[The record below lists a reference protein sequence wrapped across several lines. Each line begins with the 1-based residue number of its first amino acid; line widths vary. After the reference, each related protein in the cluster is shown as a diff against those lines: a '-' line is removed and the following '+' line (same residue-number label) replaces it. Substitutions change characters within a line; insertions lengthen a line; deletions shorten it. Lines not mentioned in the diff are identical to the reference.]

1 MTLLDSTGEI
11 YFKKM
16 TKIRARLKHH
26 QRSNFC
32 DKSREQGK
40 AESSD
45 FWKELLV
52 ICDKVSTGSNDQ
64 SIWTKLELKFSFVWY
79 NQPGQ
84 LISFNS
90 HFAMVAWRPK
100 QCAAPTPISL
110 CSHWLRRRSEQ
121 FPHWAPPP
129 CGPNVG
135 LSSVSTW
142 NLDAYVGLQPRKV
155 SNNFPLLPSSLGKSY
170 DITYVQSP
178 LHI

>member
-1 MTLLDSTGEI
+1 
-11 YFKKM
+11 M
-16 TKIRARLKHH
+16 TKIRAGLKHH

-32 DKSREQGK
+32 VKSLFIVNK
-40 AESSD
+40 AKQSQVTFEKSYI
-45 FWKELLV
+45 LV
-52 ICDKVSTGSNDQ
+52 ICDKVTTGSNDQ
-64 SIWTKLELKFSFVWY
+64 SIWTKHELKFSFVWY
-79 NQPGQ
+79 NQSGQ

-100 QCAAPTPISL
+100 QCAAPIPISL

-155 SNNFPLLPSSLGKSY
+155 NNFPLLPSSLGNSY
-170 DITYVQSP
+170 DVTYVRSP